1 MRNLFYLAW
10 FEEMNYNDTVLDK
23 PGKYKHWVNF
33 SWYYANSA
41 ISFLKHDNFV
51 SIVFLKDSYFRQ
63 YWNFLMGEMLLCLG
77 FLWNR
82 EVKVEGRIE

>member
-1 MRNLFYLAW
+1 
-10 FEEMNYNDTVLDK
+10 MNYNDTVLDK

-41 ISFLKHDNFV
+41 ISFLKHDNLV
-51 SIVFLKDSYFRQ
+51 SILFLKDSYFRQ